1 MGYILSRR
9 KPADPDQIWRQAQ
22 DDLKSADF
30 SKVESALARLKKLRA
45 PTPLDYMLHAQLAV
59 GEKRPDDALGSL
71 AHVPDEHPMGPQA
84 RLLAGQIEL
93 RRDRARKAEKFLRRA
108 AELDPSMVQAH
119 RELIY
124 IYGMQLRRKELNQ
137 EFLALSRYAKLT
149 FENVF
154 HWCLLR
160 NNSWDPKDPVE
171 TLSAYVAADPED
183 RDSRLALAE
192 NLRRMGLTVEAEN
205 AVAPLAKDDPA
216 AIAARAMIAI
226 DRHDEDRVEQ
236 LLATGPAQD
245 PGLALLRG
253 RRALSRRDPTRALR
267 ELRIAYQFDPE
278 NRETV
283 FGLLSALEMTGQT
296 TEAAQFRDAAAK
308 LERLNSLIQRAATAG
323 GRQNPGLLRDLGEAC
338 AALNRNAEAR
348 AWYELVIAH
357 DPLDTQAQQ
366 ALFRLKSENP

>member
-1 MGYILSRR
+1 
-9 KPADPDQIWRQAQ
+9 
-22 DDLKSADF
+22 
-30 SKVESALARLKKLRA
+30 
-45 PTPLDYMLHAQLAV
+45 
-59 GEKRPDDALGSL
+59 
-71 AHVPDEHPMGPQA
+71 
-84 RLLAGQIEL
+84 
-93 RRDRARKAEKFLRRA
+93 
-108 AELDPSMVQAH
+108 
-119 RELIY
+119 
-124 IYGMQLRRKELNQ
+124 
-137 EFLALSRYAKLT
+137 
-149 FENVF
+149 
-154 HWCLLR
+154 LR